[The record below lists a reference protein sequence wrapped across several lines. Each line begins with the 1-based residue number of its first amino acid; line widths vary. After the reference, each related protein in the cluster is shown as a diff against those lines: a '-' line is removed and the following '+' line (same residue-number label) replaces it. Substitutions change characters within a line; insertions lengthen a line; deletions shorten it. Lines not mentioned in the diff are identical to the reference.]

1 MKVNDY
7 VRTKDGLIRKIVE
20 IDKLIYIDKD
30 YISDEPEYH
39 DSLIKEDI
47 KKSSYCILD
56 ILQSNDILY
65 TEYGIGH
72 LHHKINDNEFLFDDG
87 AEFINVK
94 IDEIYSVLTRE
105 QIDKYSY
112 KFKSEVEW
120 NE

>member
-1 MKVNDY
+1 MKIEVGMY
-7 VRTKDGLIRKIVE
+7 IRTNDGLIRKIVK

-30 YISDEPEYH
+30 YVSDEPEYH
-39 DSLIKEDI
+39 DNLIEEDI

-65 TEYGIGH
+65 TECGIGY

-94 IDEIYSVLTRE
+94 VDEIYSVLTRE

-112 KFKSEVEW
+112 KFKSEVE
-120 NE
+120 